1 MPGAQMWDV
10 VKRLLRLVRLSDYY
24 PLLLFYMGINDTQ
37 HGYMAL
43 RMMVKDVEV
52 SVLFS
57 LIQLMRRKISR
68 WREQMLWVNN

>member
-1 MPGAQMWDV
+1 MPGAQMWDI

-37 HGYMAL
+37 HDYMAL

-57 LIQLMRRKISR
+57 LIQLMRRRISR

>member
-1 MPGAQMWDV
+1 MWDI

-37 HGYMAL
+37 HDYMAL

-57 LIQLMRRKISR
+57 LIQLMRRRISR